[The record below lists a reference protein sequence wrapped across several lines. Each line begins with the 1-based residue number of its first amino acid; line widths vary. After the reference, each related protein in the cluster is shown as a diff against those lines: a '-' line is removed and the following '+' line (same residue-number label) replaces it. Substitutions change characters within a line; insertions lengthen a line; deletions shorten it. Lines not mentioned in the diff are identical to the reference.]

1 MLNINLICVGGLKEE
16 YFRAASKEYEKR
28 LSSMCRLTVTEIT
41 PAALPKEP
49 SDAQIAAALEKEAE
63 LITKKLTV
71 GAVRYAMCIE
81 GTQRSSERLSAE
93 LSDHALAGRSSFDF
107 IIGSS
112 YGLAPSVK
120 QAADC
125 RLSMS
130 EMTFPHRLARIML
143 LEQIY
148 RALSITAGSK
158 YHK

>member
-1 MLNINLICVGGLKEE
+1 MITINLICVGGLKED

-28 LSSMCRLTVTEIT
+28 LGTMCKLTVTEIP
-41 PAALPKEP
+41 PAPLPQEP

-63 LITKKLTV
+63 LISKKLAAN
-71 GAVRYAMCIE
+71 AVTYAMCIE
-81 GTQRSSERLSAE
+81 GKQRGSEQLAAEFERYAIGGKSA
-93 LSDHALAGRSSFDF
+93 FNF

-112 YGLAPSVK
+112 YGLAERIKS
-120 QAADC
+120 AADL

-148 RALSITAGSK
+148 RALSINAGSK